1 MYLRMSFWLRC
12 VRAKVI
18 PAALV
23 KGNFAP
29 DSAIS
34 LKRLWPRETI

>member
-1 MYLRMSFWLRC
+1 MSFWLRC

-23 KGNFAP
+23 KG
-29 DSAIS
+29 IS
-34 LKRLWPRETI
+34 HPTPQYR

>member
-1 MYLRMSFWLRC
+1 MLFERMRKRLATLRRE
-12 VRAKVI
+12 
-18 PAALV
+18 
-23 KGNFAP
+23 GNFTR